1 MPVIFPAVIF
11 AAPCGGRTMAL
22 DRKISGSA
30 LPDDIGQFEN
40 IIAEGNPLYPKFK
53 LLLES
58 YKKLAHHA
66 EGLAYENELLGTQL
80 VELNRSLDLATR
92 IDPMTGLANRRH
104 IKEKVE
110 QEYSRAQ
117 RHNRIFSIILADIDN
132 FTKINDT
139 YGYNAGDDVLVEIS
153 RVFMGCF
160 RQEDICARW
169 GGEEFLI
176 LLPETTIEGALAV
189 AQKIHESI
197 AMTEFK
203 ANKPGIR
210 TTISIGL
217 SEYKPGQALFECVS
231 RADHALQQ
239 AKKSGKNRYIAEP

>member
-1 MPVIFPAVIF
+1 
-11 AAPCGGRTMAL
+11 MAL
-22 DRKISGSA
+22 DGKTPGST
-30 LPDDIGQFEN
+30 LPDDISRFEN
-40 IIAEGNPLYPKFK
+40 IIADGNPLYPKFK

-58 YKKLAHHA
+58 YKKLARHA
-66 EGLAYENELLGTQL
+66 EGLVHENGLLGIQL
-80 VELNRSLDLATR
+80 VELNRSLELATR
-92 IDPMTGLANRRH
+92 VDPMTGLANRRH

-117 RHNRIFSIILADIDN
+117 RHNRTFSIILADIDN
-132 FTKINDT
+132 FTRINDS

-153 RVFMGCF
+153 RVFMGCV
-160 RQEDICARW
+160 RQEDVCARW

-176 LLPETTIEGALAV
+176 LLPETSIEGALAV
-189 AQKIHESI
+189 AQKIHESV

-203 ANKPGIR
+203 ASKPGIR

-217 SEYKPGQALFECVS
+217 SEYTPGQALFECVN

>member
-1 MPVIFPAVIF
+1 MTLNRK
-11 AAPCGGRTMAL
+11 AA
-22 DRKISGSA
+22 GSA
-30 LPDDIGQFEN
+30 MPDDISQFEN
-40 IIAEGNPLYPKFK
+40 IIADGNPLYPKFK

-58 YKKLAHHA
+58 YKKLVRHM
-66 EGLAYENELLGTQL
+66 ENLAYENRLINTRL
-80 VELNRSLDLATR
+80 VELDRSLDLATR
-92 IDPMTGLANRRH
+92 IDPLTGLTNRRH
-104 IKEKVE
+104 IKEMVE

-117 RHNRIFSIILADIDN
+117 RHNRFFSIILADIDS
-132 FTKINDT
+132 FKKINDT

-153 RVFMGCF
+153 RVFKGCV
-160 RQEDICARW
+160 RNEDVCARW

-189 AQKIHESI
+189 AQKIHESV

-203 ANKPGIR
+203 AYKPGIR

-217 SEYKPGQALFECVS
+217 SEFKPGQALFECVN

-239 AKKSGKNRYIAEP
+239 AKKAGKNRYIAVP

>member
-1 MPVIFPAVIF
+1 MILNRK
-11 AAPCGGRTMAL
+11 AAGLAL
-22 DRKISGSA
+22 SEDIS
-30 LPDDIGQFEN
+30 QFEN
-40 IIAEGNPLYPKFK
+40 IIADGNPLYPKFK

-58 YKKLAHHA
+58 YKKLARRT
-66 EGLAYENELLGTQL
+66 ENLAHENGILNTRL
-80 VELNRSLDLATR
+80 VELGRSLDLASR
-92 IDPMTGLANRRH
+92 IDPMTGLTNRRH
-104 IKEKVE
+104 IKEMVE

-117 RHNRIFSIILADIDN
+117 RHNRTFSIILADIDG
-132 FTKINDT
+132 FKKINDT

-153 RVFMGCF
+153 RVFKGCV
-160 RQEDICARW
+160 RNEDICARW

-176 LLPETTIEGALAV
+176 LLPETRIDGALAV
-189 AQKIHESI
+189 AQKIHESV

-239 AKKSGKNRYIAEP
+239 AKKDGKNRYIVVP

>member
-1 MPVIFPAVIF
+1 MTLNRK
-11 AAPCGGRTMAL
+11 AA
-22 DRKISGSA
+22 GSA
-30 LPDDIGQFEN
+30 LHDDIGQFDT
-40 IIAEGNPLYPKFK
+40 IIADGNPLNPKFK

-58 YKKLAHHA
+58 YKKLARHL
-66 EGLAYENELLGTQL
+66 ENLSYENRLMNTRL
-80 VELNRSLDLATR
+80 VELERSLDLATR
-92 IDPMTGLANRRH
+92 VDPMTGLTNRRH
-104 IKEKVE
+104 IKEMVV

-117 RHNRIFSIILADIDN
+117 RHNRTFSIILADIDG
-132 FTKINDT
+132 FKMINDT

-153 RVFMGCF
+153 RVFTGCV
-160 RQEDICARW
+160 RNEDVCARW

-189 AQKIHESI
+189 AQKIHESV

-217 SEYKPGQALFECVS
+217 SEYKTGQALYECVNM
-231 RADHALQQ
+231 ADHALQQ
-239 AKKSGKNRYIAEP
+239 AKKAGKNRYIALP

>member
-1 MPVIFPAVIF
+1 
-11 AAPCGGRTMAL
+11 MAL
-22 DRKISGSA
+22 DGKAPESVLAHDIS
-30 LPDDIGQFEN
+30 QFEN
-40 IIAEGNPLYPKFK
+40 IMADGNPLYPKFRS
-53 LLLES
+53 LLEN
-58 YKKLAHHA
+58 YKKLAHRT
-66 EGLAYENELLGTQL
+66 ESLTYENELLTTQL

-92 IDPMTGLANRRH
+92 IDPMTGLVNRRH

-117 RHNRIFSIILADIDN
+117 RHNRTFSVILADIDG
-132 FTKINDT
+132 FKKINDT

-153 RVFMGCF
+153 RVFKGCV
-160 RQEDICARW
+160 RHEDVCARW

-189 AQKIHESI
+189 AQKIHESV

-203 ANKPGIR
+203 AYKPGIR
-210 TTISIGL
+210 TTISIGF

-231 RADHALQQ
+231 KADHALHQ
-239 AKKSGKNRYIAEP
+239 AKKAGKNRYIAEP

>member
-1 MPVIFPAVIF
+1 
-11 AAPCGGRTMAL
+11 MAL
-22 DRKISGSA
+22 DRKTPGAA
-30 LPDDIGQFEN
+30 LPDDISLFEHV
-40 IIAEGNPLYPKFK
+40 IAEGNPLYPKFK

-58 YKKLAHHA
+58 YKNLAHCTKN
-66 EGLAYENELLGTQL
+66 LARENELLATQL

-92 IDPMTGLANRRH
+92 VDPMTGLANRRH

-117 RHNRIFSIILADIDN
+117 RHKRTFSIILADIDG
-132 FTKINDT
+132 FKKINDI

-153 RVFMGCF
+153 RVFRGCV
-160 RQEDICARW
+160 RQEDVCARW

-176 LLPETTIEGALAV
+176 LLPETTLEGALAV
-189 AQKIHESI
+189 AQKIHESV

-203 ANKPGIR
+203 AHKPGIR

-217 SEYKPGQALFECVS
+217 SEYKPGQSAFECVT

-239 AKKSGKNRYIAEP
+239 AKKTGKNRYIAEP